1 MLITFFL
8 SSCHGEWRITLL
20 ITYTDKHPLWHG
32 VYPHMGPPPPR
43 IPPYYTVRMSYRGYN
58 PLNEIK
64 IFLGKICPLPKGKED
79 IFINMEYTISENRL
93 RNLFVN
99 FMDSQYDLS
108 YDKSTREFV
117 GKDGEIFGYLLF
129 NSMEY
134 KSKNFYYGDYKT
146 EYSLNEMFGE
156 LTNEL
161 LLYYL
166 RERFPDVNIDGIE

>member
-1 MLITFFL
+1 
-8 SSCHGEWRITLL
+8 
-20 ITYTDKHPLWHG
+20 
-32 VYPHMGPPPPR
+32 V
-43 IPPYYTVRMSYRGYN
+43 
-58 PLNEIK
+58 
-64 IFLGKICPLPKGKED
+64 KED

-99 FMDSQYDLS
+99 YMDSQYDLR

-161 LLYYL
+161 LLNYF
-166 RERFPDVNIDGIE
+166 RERFPVITIDGIE